1 MKNVYLYADKN
12 IVLYNSYC
20 MDIDLNLNN
29 YTTHDLEKF
38 FGVPSSYT
46 VVDVEAKQQILLDK
60 LIQINVNPQMQ
71 KDIVSFLNR
80 AKEKL
85 LQKMDIIPPQIT
97 PFVYN
102 NPSDFFQGSF
112 NPIEKRLITKT
123 ICIDTFFRS
132 NYKYT
137 KSTDYTYT
145 FPETINNVVSI
156 QIKSIEIPYVWYN
169 ISASQKNNFFVVTDS
184 SNNEKTIIVPDGNY
198 STISSVITLIQAQLN
213 SLSITMSNPTSTSS
227 VQFTSTNNFTLN
239 FTTSGPMS
247 LGWLLG
253 FRETLYKDLSTYT
266 SDTSYSFY
274 PNHYFFIDV
283 DDFHNNH
290 TTDAV
295 ISVVKNQNNTPSYIG
310 NTIMARIPITTS
322 YASTIMNTS
331 SDYILKKRDYF
342 GPVKLEKMNLRI
354 LNRFGEVVDMNKHD
368 YSIVFEVTQLYS

>member
-1 MKNVYLYADKN
+1 
-12 IVLYNSYC
+12 

-46 VVDVEAKQQILLDK
+46 IVDVEAKQQILLDK

-80 AKEKL
+80 AKDKL
-85 LQKMDIIPPQIT
+85 LQKADIIPPQIT

-137 KSTDYTYT
+137 KSTDFTYT
-145 FPETINNVVSI
+145 FPETINNVVSM
-156 QIKSIEIPYVWYN
+156 QIKSIELPYVWYN
-169 ISASQKNNFFVVTDS
+169 ISAAQKNNFFIVTDS
-184 SNNEKTIIVPDGNY
+184 TNKETVITIPDGNY
-198 STISSVITLIQAQLN
+198 SVASFASTNSIQTQLTAINDTIQMSVNQTTFIT
-213 SLSITMSNPTSTSS
+213 TFTSS
-227 VQFTSTNNFTLN
+227 NSFKLN
-239 FTTSGPMS
+239 FATTGPMS

-253 FRETLYKDLSTYT
+253 FRETSYKDATTYT
-266 SDTSYSFY
+266 SESTCSFTLN
-274 PNHYFFIDV
+274 PYFFIDV

-290 TTDAV
+290 STDSV
-295 ISVVKNQNNTPSYIG
+295 ISIVKNQNTTPSYIG
-310 NTIMARIPITTS
+310 NTIMARIPITTT
-322 YASTIMNTS
+322 YNSTIMNTS
-331 SDYILKKRDYF
+331 ADYILKKRDYF

-354 LNRFGEVVDMNKHD
+354 LNRFGEVIDLNKHD
-368 YSIVFEVTQLYS
+368 YSIVFEVTQMYS